1 LLSWLCLGQQVIIQK
16 KKKIINK
23 RATKSS
29 RLLLLLE
36 EVAGPVHL
44 DRCEVYTLL
53 LQQQLL
59 YYNSTL
65 HACRIYISL
74 TGEGGV
80 DINQSP
86 QKLPEKT
93 RGTPPHQTLST
104 SPRSLSSG
112 YFHHSLF
119 VMHFLYFYFILF
131 FQKGKK
137 TPRRR
142 ETKQN
147 EKKGKRERERERDP
161 KSFKE

>member
-1 LLSWLCLGQQVIIQK
+1 MTARLLSWLCLGQQVIIQK

-86 QKLPEKT
+86 QKVPEKT

-119 VMHFLYFYFILF
+119 VMHFLYFFLFYFF
-131 FQKGKK
+131 K
-137 TPRRR
+137 R
-142 ETKQN
+142 
-147 EKKGKRERERERDP
+147 EKKNTKKKRN
-161 KSFKE
+161 KTK